1 MSLLQKA
8 SIITTPTAYAEDY
21 LYSIKPA
28 YDLGSELVVNGD
40 GSSTTGWSL
49 AYANTTLSIN
59 NNNLR
64 ATANASG
71 AYGLSQSLSLNTSK
85 KYIITADINVDN
97 ASGGT
102 GNLRIAT
109 NVQLGTNVTTL
120 STATGITTTTF
131 TPTASTMYIGI
142 VDTAS
147 SSSNYVEISNISV
160 KEVTDADFDFDR
172 NSTGTRVNEDYLI
185 EDVPYNLVS
194 QSNQFDTTWTLFHGG
209 TVTGG
214 QPDKDYG
221 NNAWKLNAVSTQSF
235 SGIHQARTFT
245 GVTTA
250 SIFAKAGTLSHL
262 GIVNFNGTGFAVWFN
277 LSNGTIGTKDA
288 SVSNANMQNL
298 GDGWYRCSF
307 TQDVSAA
314 GYFQLKPSDGELTPS
329 TTSGFVYIQDAQLVK
344 GDQPK
349 DYLKTTDR
357 LDIPRIDYTNG
368 EPSILLEPSRSNIII
383 YSQDYT
389 QWSSS
394 LSPTVTS
401 NFAISPE
408 GITNADK
415 ITASHNNSSKFI
427 GFTLATSTVHTASVF
442 LKNIDSTQTRIEVYA
457 ASWSYPNFEISW
469 NGYIPSTLSSNNVS
483 NIQYQEYTNN
493 WWRVSYQFTTDS
505 SITSYNTYIYP
516 DRVNASKSILAFGS
530 QLEAGNNATSL
541 IHTSGSTA
549 TRSKDSFPNPL
560 GANGTPTGNKA
571 VIYLEIAS
579 TPTTPLPQKN
589 FIGFVNG
596 TTNQYGLYHWGSTDS
611 NKFGFNTWNGD
622 AYGITGADYLIN
634 GEFNKIAG
642 LFDFTNFTN
651 NKLYINGKKQS
662 ISQVRNT
669 TVQRSAAGLG
679 ITAPTANQ
687 DPVGNY
693 KCVMMFDEEL
703 TDEELEKLTGYN
715 NHELYMNYYNRLS
728 YLGLVEEYNV
738 ESDINNYIL

>member
-1 MSLLQKA
+1 
-8 SIITTPTAYAEDY
+8 
-21 LYSIKPA
+21 YSIKPA
-28 YDLGSELVVNGD
+28 YALGSELVTNGD
-40 GSSTTGWSL
+40 FSDGTNNWTPN
-49 AYANTTLSIN
+49 ANATLSVENGRLKVAISGAGSGYP
-59 NNNLR
+59 LQDITTEVGKKYKI
-64 ATANASG
+64 TANAFIG
-71 AYGLSQSLSLNTSK
+71 
-85 KYIITADINVDN
+85 
-97 ASGGT
+97 
-102 GNLRIAT
+102 
-109 NVQLGTNVTTL
+109 
-120 STATGITTTTF
+120 TATKVSLYSAVFGFNDLLADGSYDITFEAT
-131 TPTASTMYIGI
+131 STSTQIRLYVYG
-142 VDTAS
+142 DG
-147 SSSNYVEISNISV
+147 NYGFWDNISV

-185 EDVPYNLVS
+185 EDVPYNFVS
-194 QSNQFDTTWTLFHGG
+194 YSEDFTDSSWNKSD
-209 TVTGG
+209 
-214 QPDKDYG
+214 
-221 NNAWKLNAVSTQSF
+221 NA
-235 SGIHQARTFT
+235 
-245 GVTTA
+245 TA
-250 SIFAKAGTLSHL
+250 TLS
-262 GIVNFNGTGFAVWFN
+262 N
-277 LSNGTIGTKDA
+277 
-288 SVSNANMQNL
+288 VSFPN
-298 GDGWYRCSF
+298 
-307 TQDVSAA
+307 
-314 GYFQLKPSDGELTPS
+314 GELTPFLVDLS
-329 TTSGFVYIQDAQLVK
+329 DTSGTTSVGSRLFKYTTFKTGVQLTLSFYARSVSGTGTFPYAYYSSSVSTYKKYYAALTEDWKRYTFTFTSDFNNFPFGFTRRGDTHTETLTSAYITGVQIVK

-349 DYLKTTDR
+349 EYLKTTDR

-715 NHELYMNYYNRLS
+715 NHEL
-728 YLGLVEEYNV
+728 
-738 ESDINNYIL
+738 